1 MRTLLVVDDDP
12 DVLEVLS
19 LSLGFRDEWLVE
31 TASGGEE
38 ALRRCLAGG
47 VDAVLL
53 DVEMPGLDGRRTLRA
68 LREAVRFGSLPVVFI
83 TAAPDLE
90 DELRGL
96 GALAVLRKPFDPL
109 RIADDLAA
117 LLDWVA

>member
-1 MRTLLVVDDDP
+1 MKTLLVVDDDP

-19 LSLGFRDEWLVE
+19 LSLGFRDGWLVE
-31 TASGGEE
+31 TAGGGEE
-38 ALRRCLAGG
+38 ALRRCLTGG

-68 LREAVRFGSLPVVFI
+68 LREAAQLGALPVVFI

-90 DELRGL
+90 SELREL
-96 GALAVLRKPFDPL
+96 GALAVLSKPFDPL
-109 RIADDLAA
+109 RIADDLA
-117 LLDWVA
+117 LVLDWVA